1 MPLRRAPSR
10 SAHRQKNKPTDGAIW
25 IMAQISTQDFSDR
38 TEILATATPWQIAEL
53 INYLAQ
59 NLEPFYN
66 PDPSDKTER
75 LSKNPLFA
83 DLAKEPLTVKLY
95 AIRALSRTLDRIYDP
110 E

>member
-1 MPLRRAPSR
+1 MTHPILRQGFAER
-10 SAHRQKNKPTDGAIW
+10 N
-25 IMAQISTQDFSDR
+25 
-38 TEILATATPWQIAEL
+38 EILATATPWQIAEL

-95 AIRALSRTLDRIYDP
+95 AIRGLSHTLDRICDP

>member
-10 SAHRQKNKPTDGAIW
+10 SAHRKKNKPTDRAIW
-25 IMAQISTQDFSDR
+25 IMPNHQSQNLER
-38 TEILATATPWQIAEL
+38 NEILATATPWQIAEL

-66 PDPSDKTER
+66 PDPSDKTEK
-75 LSKNPLFA
+75 LSKNPLFS
-83 DLAKEPLTVKLY
+83 DLAKEPVTIKLY
-95 AIRALSRTLDRIYDP
+95 AIQTLARTLDRIYDP